1 MIGLSSV
8 NSLISN
14 ISVPITFN
22 FPPRCKC
29 AATLTN
35 LVMVSLDCKPKL
47 ILKIFDG
54 LIVDDINEIIP
65 LSAQIKKCSSISMT
79 I

>member
-1 MIGLSSV
+1 
-8 NSLISN
+8 
-14 ISVPITFN
+14 
-22 FPPRCKC
+22 
-29 AATLTN
+29 
-35 LVMVSLDCKPKL
+35 MVLAECKPML